1 MIFDGH
7 LCFKTKII
15 LISQTP
21 KEREV
26 AIMQQINKWTNNKY
40 IYSSFRKKKVKFELA
55 GENIQKVTL

>member
-26 AIMQQINKWTNNKY
+26 AIMQQINK
-40 IYSSFRKKKVKFELA
+40 
-55 GENIQKVTL
+55 